1 MVMPSSTDT
10 TIEKFEA
17 ILTDPTASPEAREKA
32 KACVAEYT
40 ASYKWCMAR
49 DNDIVVA
56 GMFARHR
63 MGCVEAGIGPLH
75 SLPKDDRNA

>member
-17 ILTDPTASPEAREKA
+17 ILTDPTASSEAREKA

-40 ASYKWCMAR
+40 ASYKWCMAS
-49 DNDIVVA
+49 DNDPVVA

-63 MGCVEAGIGPLH
+63 MGCVESGIPLQH
-75 SLPKDDRNA
+75 PLPKDDRNA